1 MDASFDSIRRL
12 AADIRIE
19 TIRQMCSFGV
29 GHIGGSASIA
39 DALAVLYGKA
49 MRYRPEDPNWHERDY
64 LVMSK
69 GHCGPALYAA
79 LALSGFFPKEWLATL
94 NQNGTRLPS
103 HCDRNKTPGIDASTG
118 SLGQGVSI
126 ACGFALG
133 KRMRGLPGTVFAIAG
148 DGEVQEGQVWEAA
161 QFAAHR
167 ELGNLI
173 MLIDENGSQLDGR
186 VEDICKPFDLVEKF
200 RSFGWDARRVT
211 GYDVEAIS
219 AAIDEMRAS
228 NAPNMPHALIL
239 NTRKGIGCLFAERK
253 ALNHHMS
260 VSQSDA
266 DEAIAEIERRLAE
279 GLYPGGEPR
288 AL

>member
-29 GHIGGSASIA
+29 GHIGGSVSIA

-49 MRYRPEDPNWHERDY
+49 MRYRPEDPNWPERDY

-118 SLGQGVSI
+118 SLGQGTSI

-133 KRMRGLPGTVFAIAG
+133 KRMRGLPGTVFAIVG

-200 RSFGWDARRVT
+200 RSFGWDAKRVV

-219 AAIDEMRAS
+219 AAIDKMRAPD
-228 NAPNMPHALIL
+228 APNMPHALIL

-260 VSQSDA
+260 VSQADA